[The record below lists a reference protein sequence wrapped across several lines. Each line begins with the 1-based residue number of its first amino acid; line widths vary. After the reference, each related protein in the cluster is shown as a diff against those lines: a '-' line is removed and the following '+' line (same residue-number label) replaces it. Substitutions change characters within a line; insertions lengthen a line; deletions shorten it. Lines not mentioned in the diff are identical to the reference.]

1 MKGQVIDTR
10 LATVNRVAW
19 ELGEA
24 RGPAKL
30 VDAAMVMLSE
40 LFGGDITT
48 FNQVDSA
55 TGQALMR
62 VYPDPVADVTAA
74 LAENIADHPV
84 VAHYQKRP
92 GEMRPVRLGDLVADR
107 EWLKS
112 PMYAEVFRPWGVQRQ
127 VAIQVTPPE
136 YPLDGLRACAYA
148 TTRSGRDFGDD
159 VLELATALQPA
170 LLALHRAAE
179 VDLSVDEE
187 REAAR
192 DRAGLTARELQL
204 LALVA
209 SGMTAQAIG
218 RAERISPRTVRKHLE
233 HVYAKLGR
241 HDRLAAV
248 DYARQLGLLAPV
260 AGAARG

>member
-24 RGPAKL
+24 RGPAEL

-62 VYPDPVADVTAA
+62 VYPDPVADATAA

-136 YPLDGLRACAYA
+136 YPLDGLRPAHTRPPAPGVISA
-148 TTRSGRDFGDD
+148 TTF
-159 VLELATALQPA
+159 LELATASQPA
-170 LLALHRAAE
+170 LPRC
-179 VDLSVDEE
+179 
-187 REAAR
+187 
-192 DRAGLTARELQL
+192 T
-204 LALVA
+204 
-209 SGMTAQAIG
+209 G
-218 RAERISPRTVRKHLE
+218 RPRWT
-233 HVYAKLGR
+233 
-241 HDRLAAV
+241 
-248 DYARQLGLLAPV
+248 
-260 AGAARG
+260 